1 MNTDE
6 RIRMVQSMEFI
17 MRNLNRWDDIAGWLT
32 IGVADGDIDY
42 MDFSMNDV
50 VKKNLDS
57 YIQDDYFADL
67 MDTFCAIIRKTTNDG
82 ISGAL
87 YCDGI
92 VSRPQ

>member
-6 RIRMVQSMEFI
+6 RIRMIQSMEFI
-17 MRNLNRWDDIAGWLT
+17 MRNLNAYDDIGGWLS

-42 MDFSMNDV
+42 MDFSLNETV
-50 VKKNLDS
+50 RVNLES
-57 YIQDDYFADL
+57 YIQDDNFSDL
-67 MDTFCAIIRKTTNDG
+67 MDTFCSIMRKTTNDG